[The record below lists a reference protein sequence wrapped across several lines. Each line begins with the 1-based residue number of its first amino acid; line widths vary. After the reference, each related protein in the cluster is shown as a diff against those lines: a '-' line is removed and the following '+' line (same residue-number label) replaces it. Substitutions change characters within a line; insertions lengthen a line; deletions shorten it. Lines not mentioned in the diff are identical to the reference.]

1 MSSSETALFYTDLP
15 TLLHYEN
22 QENLSLIVTSMSPR
36 RQEGAALTSNQP
48 TQGSMLESSVD
59 TPVHPEFLKR
69 PGAVEAIEGGAK
81 IRRRFDKLKME
92 VGQKR
97 DETTQCLQAVLNY
110 ESNYKSFSDWLDEM
124 VFKLQEIGPLL
135 PSCNELKSQLQLIQV
150 GG

>member
-1 MSSSETALFYTDLP
+1 
-15 TLLHYEN
+15 
-22 QENLSLIVTSMSPR
+22 MSPR
-36 RQEGAALTSNQP
+36 RQEGAALTSSQP
-48 TQGSMLESSVD
+48 TQRSMLESSVD